1 MKLGRSF
8 QFRSAAGITLVEVMV
23 GLALGGTVIAI
34 AMSLWIFASRN
45 FAAMVNYADL
55 DAKSRNAVDQMSRSI
70 REATQL
76 ADFQMTGNTKWFTV
90 TNTTLGTG
98 ATYTWRA
105 SSRTL
110 ACKQSG
116 GAQQVYLTECDR
128 WDFIPCQRSP
138 QKNGNYAFVPATN
151 TAGVYDASICKLI
164 NMTWKCSRTIL
175 GTPQNTESVQ
185 TAQVVL
191 RNKQ

>member
-1 MKLGRSF
+1 M
-8 QFRSAAGITLVEVMV
+8 TLMEVMV
-23 GLALGGTVIAI
+23 GLALSGTLIAI
-34 AMSLWIFASRN
+34 AASLWVFASRN

-55 DAKSRNAVDQMSRSI
+55 DGKSRNAVDQMSRSI

-90 TNTTLGTG
+90 TNTILGTG
-98 ATYTWRA
+98 ATYTWR
-105 SSRTL
+105 SSNRTV
-110 ACKQSG
+110 ACKRSG
-116 GAQQVYLTECDR
+116 EAEQVYLTQCDR
-128 WDFIPCQRSP
+128 WDFVPYQRSP

-151 TAGVYDASICKLI
+151 TAGVYDGSLCKLI
-164 NMTWKCSRTIL
+164 NMTWKCSRTLL
-175 GTPQNTESVQ
+175 GTPRNTESVQ